1 MTSPPAPQ
9 KRPRVVDIAFWLL
22 IVGATVMIVGGLM
35 ALTATYDAA
44 RASIPDTVSDDDVR
58 NYLTIYRSSG
68 VGVAAAAAAL
78 AFFAGRARRG
88 DARSRRATFG
98 LVFAILVVVLLLAV
112 GIGVAHP
119 LVLLALLP
127 MLVGVS
133 LSAGPTA
140 RTWYVEDQRA

>member
-1 MTSPPAPQ
+1 MTSSPASP

-22 IVGATVMIVGGLM
+22 IAGSTVMIVGGLM

-44 RASIPDTVSDDDVR
+44 RSSLPDTITDDDVR
-58 NYLTIYRSSG
+58 NYLTIYRFSG
-68 VGVAAAAAAL
+68 GVAAAAAAL

-88 DARSRRATFG
+88 DAPSRRASFG
-98 LVFAILVVVLLLAV
+98 LVFAILVVVMLLAV
-112 GIGVAHP
+112 GVGVAQP

-140 RTWYVEDQRA
+140 RNWYVEGQRT